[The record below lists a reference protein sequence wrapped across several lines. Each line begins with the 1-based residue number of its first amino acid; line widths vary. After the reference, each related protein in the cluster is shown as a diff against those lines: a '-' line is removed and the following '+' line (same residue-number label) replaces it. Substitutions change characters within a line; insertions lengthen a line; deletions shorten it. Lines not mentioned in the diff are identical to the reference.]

1 LDWIVV
7 MESPANRNSFR
18 LLRQTRHCTS
28 LNV

>member
-1 LDWIVV
+1 